1 MTKQRVFSSRS
12 SKMTLL
18 QVLLP
23 TVSSR
28 SLSKGIIIKARDWKE
43 SQRQGLED
51 IYDTHGRSLANIR
64 REARR
69 VKERMDKMMEEI
81 EMTVASAGRNIVGK
95 SFFVA
100 HFNYLCKTDWDFYI
114 PCEAAVTEFNIEAG
128 IIKVDVY

>member
-28 SLSKGIIIKARDWKE
+28 SLSKGILIKARDWKE

-51 IYDTHGRSLANIR
+51 IYDTHGRSLASIR

-95 SFFVA
+95 SFA

-114 PCEAAVTEFNIEAG
+114 PCEAAAVTEFNIEAE
-128 IIKVDVY
+128 IIKVHVY

>member
-28 SLSKGIIIKARDWKE
+28 SLSKGILIKARDWKE

-51 IYDTHGRSLANIR
+51 IYDTHGRSLASI
-64 REARR
+64 RR

-81 EMTVASAGRNIVGK
+81 EMTVASAGRNLVRK

>member
-28 SLSKGIIIKARDWKE
+28 SLSKGILIKARDWKE

-51 IYDTHGRSLANIR
+51 IYDTHGRSLASI
-64 REARR
+64 RR

-81 EMTVASAGRNIVGK
+81 EMTVASAGRNLVRK
-95 SFFVA
+95 TFFVA

>member
-1 MTKQRVFSSRS
+1 
-12 SKMTLL
+12 MTLL

-51 IYDTHGRSLANIR
+51 THGRSLASIR

-81 EMTVASAGRNIVGK
+81 EMTVASSGRNIVSR

>member
-1 MTKQRVFSSRS
+1 
-12 SKMTLL
+12 MTLL

-23 TVSSR
+23 TVSSQ

-51 IYDTHGRSLANIR
+51 IYDTHGRSFASI
-64 REARR
+64 RR

>member
-1 MTKQRVFSSRS
+1 
-12 SKMTLL
+12 MTLL

-51 IYDTHGRSLANIR
+51 IYDTHGRSLASIR

-81 EMTVASAGRNIVGK
+81 EMTVASAGRNIVSK

-100 HFNYLCKTDWDFYI
+100 HFNYLCKQIGTSTFLARQLLRNLTLRL
-114 PCEAAVTEFNIEAG
+114 ELSR
-128 IIKVDVY
+128 